1 MFDVFGIH
9 EKNKQITSNGSSLMF
24 LKGKLITLIYCQ
36 PFSLLYESK
45 QTYLNIYKPFDTEN
59 KIYVK

>member
-1 MFDVFGIH
+1 
-9 EKNKQITSNGSSLMF
+9 MF